1 MPLLGCLGPITAQ
14 TCGARGTQGSYYTGS
29 QIGSQNQIEALFTKA
44 EIGTPE
50 DPPES
55 PVEETNVP
63 GGPQRVHWARGA
75 PLTENFGA
83 QFESQTTNHSLNNL
97 YLEIFRRVKP
107 LHLLYNRNESIILQ
121 LAPRSRDL
129 LGSWCHNLLVPG
141 YTI

>member
-63 GGPQRVHWARGA
+63 GGPPAG
-75 PLTENFGA
+75 PLGPGRPGST
-83 QFESQTTNHSLNNL
+83 
-97 YLEIFRRVKP
+97 
-107 LHLLYNRNESIILQ
+107 HLSKWE
-121 LAPRSRDL
+121 
-129 LGSWCHNLLVPG
+129 GSTL
-141 YTI
+141 